1 MIVMFFDNMKAAA
14 LQVGV
19 LYVMVLIGFL
29 ACKAD
34 IFTEKTANDSKD
46 LLFYIITVCV
56 IVKSFLNM
64 EFNPDT
70 ALSFLTALG
79 CNFMTFILGIIITMP
94 VLKKKN
100 HPDNPVYRYSAIY
113 SNAGYMALPLA
124 SAILGTEGVFYCS
137 TGIIAFNVLS
147 FTHGSRLMSR
157 ENYKFGIKKL
167 ILNPGSL
174 GVIIG
179 LPLFL
184 LNVQL
189 PVVISKPIEY
199 IAGMNTP
206 MAMLIFGTYLANT
219 DLKTMFKDKK
229 IYFVSLIRLVII
241 PLVCIG
247 IYRLFGMT
255 GTLLVAC
262 AITAAAPSANNTILF
277 AAKYERDTAV
287 ASKTVAVVSFIS
299 IITLPVMI
307 ALAQSL

>member
-1 MIVMFFDNMKAAA
+1 MFLENMQTAA
-14 LQVGV
+14 LQVGI
-19 LYVMVLIGFL
+19 LYVMVFIGFV
-29 ACKAD
+29 ACKLK
-34 IFTEKTANDSKD
+34 IFPEKTANDNKD
-46 LLFYIITVCV
+46 LLFYVITVCV
-56 IVKSFLNM
+56 IVKSFVDM

-70 ALSFLTALG
+70 VSSFLIALG
-79 CNFMTFILGIIITMP
+79 CNFLTFIIGIVITIPM
-94 VLKKKN
+94 LKKKN

-137 TGIIAFNVLS
+137 TGVIAFNILC
-147 FTHGSRLMSR
+147 FTHGCRLMSK
-157 ENYKFGIKKL
+157 EDGKFGFKKL

-184 LNVQL
+184 LNAQL
-189 PVVISKPIEY
+189 PEVIAKPVEY

-229 IYFVSLIRLVII
+229 IYFVSLIRLIVIPVI
-241 PLVCIG
+241 CIG
-247 IYRLFGMT
+247 AYRLFGVT
-255 GTLLVAC
+255 GTLLAAC

-277 AAKYERDTAV
+277 AAKYDRDTSV

-307 ALAQSL
+307 AFAQAL